1 MPYNIG
7 SKGSH
12 GCSGYPV
19 VDEKGKAVGC
29 HPTKS
34 KAVNHL
40 QALYA
45 NVPDASKSETP
56 MDVAYNATVTDPT
69 PANPSSH
76 INPAVGIRKPQI
88 LNFGRQVGPGIHDK
102 RIVDIVHVP
111 FLGKF
116 DGTGQEIGDY
126 NPPIPSPL
134 QNTEGII
141 ECQYDGCGC
150 ATCMKLNVCCDACP
164 DCQANEMKSDC
175 CPDLNKKSP
184 CWDGYVQRGMKE
196 QNGKMVPNCIPV
208 NKKVF
213 EGFGRTISKTERLTG
228 W

>member
-1 MPYNIG
+1 MPYNVG

-19 VDEKGKAVGC
+19 VDEKGKVVGC
-29 HPTKS
+29 HPTRD

-45 NVPDASKSETP
+45 NVPDA
-56 MDVAYNATVTDPT
+56 
-69 PANPSSH
+69 
-76 INPAVGIRKPQI
+76 R
-88 LNFGRQVGPGIHDK
+88 
-102 RIVDIVHVP
+102 
-111 FLGKF
+111 GKF

-150 ATCMKLNVCCDACP
+150 STCMKLNVCCDACP

-196 QNGKMVPNCIPV
+196 QNGKMVPNCVPV